1 MSVITRLLPD
11 RFVLYLLTAVGLA
24 SLLPA
29 QGLVLHGLGWAT
41 NIAIAL
47 LFFLHGARLS
57 SQAVVAGI
65 THWRLHLTIFS
76 TTFLV
81 FPLLGLALRPVLEP
95 LVSAQLYTGVLFLCC
110 LPATVQSAIALT
122 SIARGNLP
130 AAVCSAA
137 SSSLLGIFITPLLVG
152 VVIASSAA
160 APISYD
166 VIGKIMLQL
175 LLPFVLGQFARRWI
189 GAWVTRHKAVLKFVD
204 QGSIILVVYVAFSQ
218 AINEG
223 LWSSTSLAA
232 ILGLV
237 VCSLV
242 VLLLIL
248 LWSVLVGKAMKFDKA
263 DQITALF
270 CGSKKSLA
278 TGVPMAQVIFAGGG
292 VGMVVLPLMIFHQVQ
307 LMLCSMLASRF
318 ARRTD

>member
-11 RFVLYLLTAVGLA
+11 RFVLYLLIAVGLA

-57 SQAVVAGI
+57 SQAIVAGV

-95 LVSAQLYTGVLFLCC
+95 LVGAQLYTGVLFLCC

-152 VVIASSAA
+152 LVIASSAT

-189 GAWVTRHKAVLKFVD
+189 GAWVTRHKAILKFVD

-223 LWSSTSLAA
+223 LWSSTSLTA

-248 LWSVLVGKAMKFDKA
+248 LWSVLVGKVMKFDKA

-292 VGMVVLPLMIFHQVQ
+292 VGMVVLPLMIFHQIQ
-307 LMLCSMLASRF
+307 LMLCSVLASRF